1 MEFSFLGCF
10 RWTPLPH
17 WWGRSLASGRLDGR
31 GVSEGSCWDDCAPPP
46 LVATYTTVSWK
57 GEAWRICPGDAV
69 RGPLVMAH
77 RPAGWGF
84 PGALL
89 RVCWGP
95 LVVVACVC
103 VCAYEMGVGG
113 GELGEGGKMRVA
125 CTSEVLGSHAGGLS
139 ACRGPKGQSGRLCF
153 VWTCWDLYLVFCQ
166 SYGWFHCVRCCY
178 YSPIIVDIRSYC
190 YGIYWFIVVFIVLG
204 LSPLHSSTSPPLS
217 RLSCHF
223 LPPSYSPTQLD
234 LQSNL
239 KKKKKKNCTYPL

>member
-1 MEFSFLGCF
+1 MQFSFLGCF

-17 WWGRSLASGRLDGR
+17 WWGRSLASGRLDGG

-46 LVATYTTVSWK
+46 LVTTYTTMSWK

-69 RGPLVMAH
+69 CGPLVVAH

-125 CTSEVLGSHAGGLS
+125 CTSEVLGLLAA
-139 ACRGPKGQSGRLCF
+139 AC
-153 VWTCWDLYLVFCQ
+153 W
-166 SYGWFHCVRCCY
+166 VRT
-178 YSPIIVDIRSYC
+178 
-190 YGIYWFIVVFIVLG
+190 LG
-204 LSPLHSSTSPPLS
+204 V
-217 RLSCHF
+217 
-223 LPPSYSPTQLD
+223 
-234 LQSNL
+234 
-239 KKKKKKNCTYPL
+239 